1 MGLDI
6 IMSYISPTRVY
17 SPPTMAHLT
26 LKIKELLADLVLQSS
41 WAGSH
46 FWRMVDLHLG
56 ATASVSIRQN
66 TTIQVDISMSQ
77 QFVGMVTSH
86 EVLSVR
92 KRRSSPPWGV
102 TLCVVTLVPC
112 SMPVIPLLCT
122 VMHCVPDPELPGW
135 CLKSLQCSSG
145 TGSPRQIEDLLVAL
159 KIQERFS
166 STRLRVRRSQ
176 QHEVLLS
183 EKKQCRQLGMF

>member
-6 IMSYISPTRVY
+6 IMSYISPSRVY

-66 TTIQVDISMSQ
+66 TTIQVDISVSQ
-77 QFVGMVTSH
+77 QFMGMVRSH
-86 EVLSVR
+86 EVLGVWR
-92 KRRSSPPWGV
+92 KGELHPPEV
-102 TLCVVTLVPC
+102 SLCVLWHLCPAVCLWYHFC
-112 SMPVIPLLCT
+112 ALWCT
-122 VMHCVPDPELPGW
+122 VSLIQS
-135 CLKSLQCSSG
+135 CLVGALSLCSAAQVQG
-145 TGSPRQIEDLLVAL
+145 AQGR
-159 KIQERFS
+159 
-166 STRLRVRRSQ
+166 
-176 QHEVLLS
+176 
-183 EKKQCRQLGMF
+183 